1 MGFARYTFKRELME
15 AIKNF
20 PEIVKKDFPLLEN
33 SLQSEDRVIYLD
45 HAATT
50 QKPVQVLKKIDE
62 YYRNFNANVHRGAH
76 QLSAKATEE
85 FENSRSLISKF
96 LNTSS
101 AKEIIFTRN
110 ATEAINL
117 VARSWGEFSLKEGD
131 EILLSVMEH
140 HSNIVPWQMIA
151 AKHKCKLKFIG
162 IDENGKLDINDYL
175 SKLTAKTKIVS
186 LVHISNTLGC
196 CNPIKKITELAKQ
209 KGSLVLLD
217 ACQSLAHQKIDVQDL
232 GIDFLAG
239 SGHKLCGPTGIGF
252 LWSKEEILEKIPPF
266 FGGGEMI
273 QDVFEDKSTWA
284 GLPHK
289 FEAGTPAIA
298 EAIGLA
304 EAIKYINKI
313 GLNHIKEYEKT
324 ITKYLF
330 EKLNEIEDINII
342 GPNPEIDPNRAS
354 LATFYINK
362 IHSNDIA
369 EILDSKGICI
379 RSGHH
384 CCQPLHRHIGI
395 NSTAR
400 ISMNFTTTKN
410 DIDVFLQKLKE
421 TINFLKL
428 NS

>member
-1 MGFARYTFKRELME
+1 ME
-15 AIKNF
+15 SIQKF
-20 PEIVKKDFPLLEN
+20 PKINKKDFPLLEN
-33 SLQSEDRVIYLD
+33 NTTNNNKIIYLD

-50 QKPVQVLKKIDE
+50 QKPKQVLEKIDE

-76 QLSAKATEE
+76 QLSTKATEE
-85 FENSRSLISKF
+85 FENARSLISKYV
-96 LNTSS
+96 NANS

-117 VARSWGEFSLKEGD
+117 AARSWGEFALNEND
-131 EILLSVMEH
+131 EILLSIMEH
-140 HSNIVPWQMIA
+140 HSNIVPWQMVA
-151 AKHKCKLKFIG
+151 AKNKCKLKFIG
-162 IDENGKLDINDYL
+162 IDQNGELDINDFK
-175 SKLTAKTKIVS
+175 SKLTAKTKLVS

-196 CNPIKKITELAKQ
+196 CNPIKEITQLAKQ

-217 ACQSLAHQKIDVQDL
+217 ACQSLAHQKLDVHDL
-232 GIDFLAG
+232 DIDFLAG

-252 LWSKEEILEKIPPF
+252 LWSRKEILEQIPPF

-273 QDVFEDKSTWA
+273 QDVFEEKSTWA

-304 EAIKYINKI
+304 EAINYINSI
-313 GLNHIKEYEKT
+313 GLDHIHEYENH

-330 EKLNEIEDINII
+330 EKLNQIKDLEII
-342 GPNPEIDPNRAS
+342 GPPPEIDPKRAS
-354 LATFYINK
+354 LATFYIK
-362 IHSNDIA
+362 RIHSNDIA

-400 ISMNFTTTKN
+400 VSMNFTTSQE
-410 DIDVFLQKLKE
+410 DIITFIEKLKE
-421 TINFLKL
+421 TISFLKL

>member
-1 MGFARYTFKRELME
+1 ME
-15 AIKNF
+15 SIQKF
-20 PEIVKKDFPLLEN
+20 PKINKKDFPLLEN
-33 SLQSEDRVIYLD
+33 NTINNNKIIYLD

-50 QKPVQVLKKIDE
+50 QKPKQVLEKIDE

-76 QLSAKATEE
+76 QLSTKATEE
-85 FENSRSLISKF
+85 FENARSLISKYV
-96 LNTSS
+96 NANS

-117 VARSWGEFSLKEGD
+117 AARSWGEFALNEND
-131 EILLSVMEH
+131 EILLSIMEH
-140 HSNIVPWQMIA
+140 HSNIVPWQMVA
-151 AKHKCKLKFIG
+151 AKNKCKLKFIG
-162 IDENGKLDINDYL
+162 IDENGELDINDFK
-175 SKLTAKTKIVS
+175 SKLTAKTKLVS

-196 CNPIKKITELAKQ
+196 CNPIKEITQLAKQ

-217 ACQSLAHQKIDVQDL
+217 ACQSLAHQKLDVHDL
-232 GIDFLAG
+232 DIDFLAG

-252 LWSKEEILEKIPPF
+252 LWSREEILEQIPPF

-273 QDVFEDKSTWA
+273 QDVFEEKSTWA

-304 EAIKYINKI
+304 EAINYINSI
-313 GLNHIKEYEKT
+313 GLDHIHEYENH

-330 EKLNEIEDINII
+330 KKLNQIKDLEII
-342 GPNPEIDPNRAS
+342 GPPPEIDPKRAS
-354 LATFYINK
+354 LATFYIK
-362 IHSNDIA
+362 RIHSNDIA

-400 ISMNFTTTKN
+400 VSMNFTTSQE
-410 DIDVFLQKLKE
+410 DIITFIEKLKE
-421 TINFLKL
+421 TISFLKL

>member
-1 MGFARYTFKRELME
+1 ME
-15 AIKNF
+15 TIQDLPKIN
-20 PEIVKKDFPLLEN
+20 KKDFPLLDN
-33 SLQSEDRVIYLD
+33 NFKNKNKIIYLD

-50 QKPVQVLKKIDE
+50 QKPNQVIKKIDE

-85 FENSRSLISKF
+85 FENARSLV
-96 LNTSS
+96 
-101 AKEIIFTRN
+101 AKYIKANSTREIIFTRN

-117 VARSWGEFSLKEGD
+117 AARSWGEYTLKEND
-131 EILLSVMEH
+131 EILLSIMEH
-140 HSNIVPWQMIA
+140 HSNIVPWQMVA
-151 AKHKCKLKFIG
+151 AKNKCKLKFVG
-162 IDENGKLDINDYL
+162 IDHNGRLDINDFK
-175 SKLTAKTKIVS
+175 SKITSRTKLVS
-186 LVHISNTLGC
+186 LLHISNTLGC
-196 CNPIKKITELAKQ
+196 CNPIKELTKFAKQ

-217 ACQSLAHQKIDVQDL
+217 ACQSLAHQKLDVSDL

-273 QDVFEDKSTWA
+273 QDVFEDRSTWA
-284 GLPHK
+284 ELPHK

-304 EAIKYINKI
+304 EAIKYISNV
-313 GLNHIKEYEKT
+313 GLDCIKEYEKH
-324 ITKYLF
+324 ITEYLF
-330 EKLNEIEDINII
+330 DQLSQIDDLETI
-342 GPNPEIDPNRAS
+342 GPTPKIDPNRAS
-354 LATFYINK
+354 LATFYVK
-362 IHSNDIA
+362 GIHSNDIA
-369 EILDSKGICI
+369 EILDSKGVCI

-395 NSTAR
+395 NATAR
-400 ISMNFTTTKN
+400 VSMNFTTSQEEIN
-410 DIDVFLQKLKE
+410 IFIEKLKE
-421 TINFLKL
+421 TISFLIK

>member
-1 MGFARYTFKRELME
+1 ME
-15 AIKNF
+15 SIQKF
-20 PEIVKKDFPLLEN
+20 PKINKKDFPLLEN
-33 SLQSEDRVIYLD
+33 NTINNNKIIYLD

-50 QKPVQVLKKIDE
+50 QKPKQVLEKIDE

-85 FENSRSLISKF
+85 FENARSLISKYV
-96 LNTSS
+96 NANS

-117 VARSWGEFSLKEGD
+117 AARSWGEFALNEND
-131 EILLSVMEH
+131 EILLSIMEH
-140 HSNIVPWQMIA
+140 HSNIVPWQMVA
-151 AKHKCKLKFIG
+151 AKNKCKLKFIG
-162 IDENGKLDINDYL
+162 IDQNGELDINDFK
-175 SKLTAKTKIVS
+175 SKLTAKTKLVS

-196 CNPIKKITELAKQ
+196 CNPIKEITQLAKQ

-217 ACQSLAHQKIDVQDL
+217 ACQSLAHQKLDVHDL
-232 GIDFLAG
+232 DIDFLAG

-252 LWSKEEILEKIPPF
+252 LWSRKEILEQIPPF

-273 QDVFEDKSTWA
+273 QDVFEEKSTWA

-304 EAIKYINKI
+304 EAIKYINSI
-313 GLNHIKEYEKT
+313 GLDHIHEYENH

-330 EKLNEIEDINII
+330 KKLNQIKDLEII
-342 GPNPEIDPNRAS
+342 GPPPEIDPKRAS
-354 LATFYINK
+354 LATFYIK
-362 IHSNDIA
+362 RIHSNDIA

-400 ISMNFTTTKN
+400 VSMNFTTSQE
-410 DIDVFLQKLKE
+410 DIITFIEKLKE
-421 TINFLKL
+421 TISFLKL

>member
-1 MGFARYTFKRELME
+1 ME
-15 AIKNF
+15 SIQKF
-20 PEIVKKDFPLLEN
+20 PKINKKDFPLLEN
-33 SLQSEDRVIYLD
+33 NTTNNNKIIYLD

-50 QKPVQVLKKIDE
+50 QKPKQVLEKIDK

-85 FENSRSLISKF
+85 FENARSLISKYV
-96 LNTSS
+96 NANS

-117 VARSWGEFSLKEGD
+117 AARSWGEFTLNEND
-131 EILLSVMEH
+131 EILLSIMEH
-140 HSNIVPWQMIA
+140 HSNIVPWQMVA
-151 AKHKCKLKFIG
+151 AKNKCKLKFIG
-162 IDENGKLDINDYL
+162 IDQNGELDINDFK
-175 SKLTAKTKIVS
+175 SKLTAKTKLVS

-196 CNPIKKITELAKQ
+196 CNPIKEITQLAKQ

-217 ACQSLAHQKIDVQDL
+217 ACQSLAHQKLDVHDL
-232 GIDFLAG
+232 DIDFLAG

-252 LWSKEEILEKIPPF
+252 LWSRKEILEQIPPF

-273 QDVFEDKSTWA
+273 QDVFEEKSTWA

-304 EAIKYINKI
+304 EAINYINSI
-313 GLNHIKEYEKT
+313 GLDHIHEYENH

-330 EKLNEIEDINII
+330 KKLNQIKDLEII
-342 GPNPEIDPNRAS
+342 GPPPEIDPKRAS
-354 LATFYINK
+354 LATFYIK
-362 IHSNDIA
+362 RIHSNDIA

-400 ISMNFTTTKN
+400 VSMNFTTSQE
-410 DIDVFLQKLKE
+410 DIITFIEKLKE
-421 TINFLKL
+421 TISFLKL

>member
-1 MGFARYTFKRELME
+1 MK
-15 AIKNF
+15 AIQNF
-20 PEIVKKDFPLLEN
+20 PEIAKKDFPLLVHN
-33 SLQSEDRVIYLD
+33 YKSKNKIIYLD

-50 QKPVQVLKKIDE
+50 QKPIQVLKKIDK
-62 YYRNFNANVHRGAH
+62 YYKNFNANVHRGAH

-85 FENSRSLISKF
+85 FENARSLISKYV
-96 LNTSS
+96 NANSTE
-101 AKEIIFTRN
+101 EIIFTRN

-117 VARSWGEFSLKEGD
+117 AARSWGESTLREND
-131 EILLSVMEH
+131 EILLSIMEH
-140 HSNIVPWQMIA
+140 HSNIVPWQMVA
-151 AKHKCKLKFIG
+151 AKNKCKLKFVG
-162 IDENGKLDINDYL
+162 IDQNGKLDINDFK
-175 SKLTAKTKIVS
+175 SKLTTKTKLVS

-196 CNPIKKITELAKQ
+196 CNPIKELSKLAKQ

-217 ACQSLAHQKIDVQDL
+217 ACQSLAHQKLDVIDL

-252 LWSKEEILEKIPPF
+252 LWSKKEILEKIPPF

-273 QDVFEDKSTWA
+273 QDVFEESSTWA
-284 GLPHK
+284 ELPHK

-304 EAIKYINKI
+304 EAINYINNV
-313 GLNHIKEYEKT
+313 GLNNIHEYEKF

-330 EKLNEIEDINII
+330 KELNKIHDIQII
-342 GPNPEIDPNRAS
+342 GPPPEVDPKRAS
-354 LATFYINK
+354 LATFHIKKLN
-362 IHSNDIA
+362 SNDIA

-400 ISMNFTTTKN
+400 VSMNFTTNKN
-410 DIDVFLQKLKE
+410 DIDIFIEKLKE
-421 TINFLKL
+421 TISFLKL
-428 NS
+428 HS

>member
-1 MGFARYTFKRELME
+1 ME
-15 AIKNF
+15 TIQNLPKI
-20 PEIVKKDFPLLEN
+20 EKKDFPLLEN
-33 SLQSEDRVIYLD
+33 NFISKNKIIYLD

-50 QKPVQVLKKIDE
+50 QKPLQVLAKIDE

-85 FENSRSLISKF
+85 FENARSLIAKYV
-96 LNTSS
+96 NADSS
-101 AKEIIFTRN
+101 KEIIFTRN

-117 VARSWGEFSLKEGD
+117 AARSWGEFVLKEND
-131 EILLSVMEH
+131 EILLSIMEH
-140 HSNIVPWQMIA
+140 HSNIVPWQMVA
-151 AKHKCKLKFIG
+151 AKNKCKLKFVG
-162 IDENGKLDINDYL
+162 IDHNGRLDFDDL
-175 SKLTAKTKIVS
+175 KSKLTTKTKLVS
-186 LVHISNTLGC
+186 LLHISNTLGC
-196 CNPIKKITELAKQ
+196 CNPIKEITKLAKQ
-209 KGSLVLLD
+209 KGALVLLD
-217 ACQSLAHQKIDVQDL
+217 ACQSLAHQKVDVRDL

-252 LWSKEEILEKIPPF
+252 LWSKKEILEKIPPF

-273 QDVFEDKSTWA
+273 QDVYEETSTWA
-284 GLPHK
+284 ELPHK

-304 EAIKYINKI
+304 EAIKYINNI
-313 GLNHIKEYEKT
+313 GLDNIQEYEKE

-330 EKLNEIEDINII
+330 EQLNQIDNLEII
-342 GPNPEIDPNRAS
+342 GPSPTIDTNRAS
-354 LATFYINK
+354 LATFFVK
-362 IHSNDIA
+362 GIHSNDIA

-384 CCQPLHRHIGI
+384 CCQPLHRHLGI

-400 ISMNFTTTKN
+400 VSMNFTTNKEEIN
-410 DIDVFLQKLKE
+410 IFIEKLKE
-421 TINFLKL
+421 TICFLNI